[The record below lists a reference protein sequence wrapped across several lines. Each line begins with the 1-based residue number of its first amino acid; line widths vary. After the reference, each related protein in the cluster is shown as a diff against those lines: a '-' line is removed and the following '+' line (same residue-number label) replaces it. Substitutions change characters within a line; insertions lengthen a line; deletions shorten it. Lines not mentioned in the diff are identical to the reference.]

1 MLRSTPENIFNKNF
15 GCSIPARIVIGVAGH
30 RILQDETELIKQIHL
45 IFSKI
50 KERISPLKNT
60 SIEFIV
66 LSSLAEGA
74 ERLVTREVL
83 KMPDAELEAVL
94 PLEADEYLK
103 DFEQP
108 DSREELSILLSKA
121 NHIKT
126 LPASLDRKEAY
137 GHAGRYIVDHC
148 DVLIV
153 IWNGKEAS
161 ERESTAETAKYAQQK
176 KCPLFWIDAENIGRI
191 KYEPGHGLNVRA
203 FQDLDRYNSEKIK
216 AKKIKKDVEQQK
228 NNLLNQ
234 AENAQFDSS
243 HLQEISDKLLPHF
256 VRADLLAQRF
266 RTLYF
271 KAGIWV
277 YSLAVAAVAAA
288 TFQVIFLPNW
298 PKIILFEVAFIFLA
312 LLFYWLGS
320 RRKWHAKY
328 IDYRFLAERFRSALF
343 MATANVN
350 VSPLRPSHF
359 LSFSYAPQDW
369 MVAAFYSIWSQLP
382 RGKNPNSSGFGGL
395 KEFLIRAWVDDQ
407 IHFHKSYSR
416 KNHRRYRRML
426 YTGNTFFGLTFI
438 IAIIHVFH
446 LGSYIFNHI
455 LAFAVIVFPAI
466 AGAIAAIRTHR
477 EYLRNA
483 KRSNEMVHHLEEL
496 KYEMF
501 HAQNLK
507 NFLPLVRQAEETML
521 HENEDWRVIVRFH
534 QLEPPA

>member
-1 MLRSTPENIFNKNF
+1 MGKKEAQSSSLKMSEF
-15 GCSIPARIVIGVAGH
+15 SIPARIIIGVAGH
-30 RILQDETELIKQIHL
+30 RILQNEPELIKQIHL

-60 SIEFIV
+60 TVEFVV

-74 ERLVTREVL
+74 GRLVAREVL
-83 KMPDAELEAVL
+83 KMPDAQLEVVL
-94 PLEADEYLK
+94 SFEAEEYLE
-103 DFEQP
+103 DFKQTA
-108 DSREELSILLSKA
+108 SQEEFEDLLSKA

-126 LPASLDRKEAY
+126 LPASSDRKDSYSQAN
-137 GHAGRYIVDHC
+137 RYIVDHC
-148 DVLIV
+148 DVFIV

-161 ERESTAETAKYAQQK
+161 ESEEITGTAQYARRK

-191 KYEPGHGLNVRA
+191 KYEPGHGLNVRSI
-203 FQDLDRYNSEKIK
+203 QDLDRYNSEKIK
-216 AKKIKKDVEQQK
+216 IKKIKKDVEQQK
-228 NNLLNQ
+228 QNLLSQ
-234 AENAQFDSS
+234 AEKAKFESRS
-243 HLQEISDKLLPHF
+243 LQEISDKLLPHF

-266 RTLYF
+266 RTFYF

-288 TFQVIFLPNW
+288 TFQIIFLPEW
-298 PKIILFEVAFIFLA
+298 PKIILFEVAFIFFA
-312 LLFYWLGS
+312 LLVYWLGS

-343 MATANVN
+343 MAAANVN
-350 VSPLRPSHF
+350 VSALRPSHF
-359 LSFSYAPQDW
+359 LGLSYSPQDW

-382 RGKNPNSSGFGGL
+382 RGKNPNSSGLRGL
-395 KEFLIRAWVDDQ
+395 KEFLIRAWINDQ
-407 IHFHKSYSR
+407 ILFHKRYSR

-438 IAIIHVFH
+438 MAIIHVFH
-446 LGSYIFNHI
+446 LGPYFFNHI
-455 LAFAVIVFPAI
+455 LAFTVIVFPAI

-483 KRSNEMVHHLEEL
+483 KRSNEMVRHLEEL
-496 KYEMF
+496 KYEMV
-501 HAQNLK
+501 HAEDLK
-507 NFLPLVRQAEETML
+507 NFLPLVREAEETML

-534 QLEPPA
+534 ELEPPA